1 MESNRIKSYREFWPY
16 YLSEHRIPACRA
28 WHYLGTSLALGALT
42 AAIVAMQPWFLLLA
56 ILGGYAPAWIGHFFI
71 EKNRP
76 ATFQYPFWSLFSDF
90 RMYAL
95 WLSGRLPA
103 ELNRNDIP
111 R

>member
-76 ATFQYPFWSLFSDF
+76 ATFKYPLYSFMGDWVMLKD
-90 RMYAL
+90 AL
-95 WLSGRLPA
+95 TGRI
-103 ELNRNDIP
+103 RF
-111 R
+111 